1 MTAILQEAFNMA
13 SGFSEK
19 EQEIIALHWIGEMKI
34 PDFIEMIKDDMQ
46 WEQSFSESQNAL
58 EMLADKAI
66 KEAEE
71 GKSER
76 IGWDEL

>member
-1 MTAILQEAFNMA
+1 MTAILQEAFNMV
-13 SGFSEK
+13 SEFSEK

-46 WEQSFSESQNAL
+46 WDKSFSESQDVL
-58 EMLADKAI
+58 GMLADKAI